1 MKEMNPLIHTMLFR
15 LTQKIREWQDP
26 LMHAIGLTHGQPR
39 VLRYISLHDGCKQTD
54 IANYYN
60 IKASTVSKIVD
71 DLEKSGF
78 LEKRQAENS
87 RRSASLSLTKEGRT
101 CFEKANAIQIRMQK
115 QMLSGFSEEETEQF
129 RDFIEKVTKNLGEGL
144 DETVI

>member
-1 MKEMNPLIHTMLFR
+1 MTEMNPLIHTMLFR

-26 LMHAIGLTHGQPR
+26 FMHAIGLTHGQPR

-87 RRSASLSLTKEGRT
+87 RRSASLSLTEEGRV

-129 RDFIEKVTKNLGEGL
+129 RDFIEKATKNLGEGL